1 MARHRRLHVLQKIQ
15 DIGLV
20 PLFYHS
26 NPEIALGLAKAC
38 VKAGAHIIEFTN
50 RGPGALEVFR
60 SMELWFSKN
69 MPEAILGIGSIVDA
83 PTAALFVDAGANFIV
98 SPCMD
103 EETAIFCNRRKL
115 PYMPGCGTVSEIHK
129 AESLGV
135 EICKL
140 FPGECVGGPSF
151 VKGVLAPRPWS
162 SLMPT
167 GGVAPTRESLQSW
180 FEAGITCAG
189 LGSKLVTKEIVDAKN
204 YDGLESSTKA
214 ALDIIKEIRK
224 TLKG

>member
-1 MARHRRLHVLQKIQ
+1 MPRHRRLHIYQQ
-15 DIGLV
+15 AENIGLV
-20 PLFYHS
+20 PLFYNS
-26 NPEIALGLAKAC
+26 DFETALGLAKAC

-50 RGPGALEVFR
+50 RGPGALDVFR
-60 SMELWFSKN
+60 KMEAWFSEN
-69 MPEAILGIGSIVDA
+69 MPEAILGIGSIVDVS
-83 PTAALFVDAGANFIV
+83 TAALFVDAGANFIV

-103 EETAIFCNRRKL
+103 EETAVFCNKRKI

-167 GGVAPTRESLQSW
+167 GGVAPTEESLKAW
-180 FEAGITCAG
+180 IDAGITCAG
-189 LGSKLVTKEIVDAKN
+189 MGSKLVTKDIVKN
-204 YDGLESSTKA
+204 RDYALLESKVKE
-214 ALDIIKEIRK
+214 ALELVQR
-224 TLKG
+224 LKNN